1 MKVGPKT
8 AAEALLQSIPL
19 DAPPRSI
26 EELLVDVITL
36 HPEWGVDPTEKA
48 SAWRSYVYQ
57 ILQRVR
63 EDQINQGKQPEFEF
77 NSSSSYMIQG
87 ACFPEPCDLDDVKNQ
102 KRKRLHWQEYHA
114 ALRDLTPRQFEILCS
129 RILGLLGVTEPQLT
143 RYQGD
148 QGIDFFGR
156 LSIGD
161 LVGHGPAFPVF
172 ETRLIVWMIGQA
184 KHYRDT
190 KVATPDIRE
199 LVGATT
205 LGRARSFVQE
215 NLYPTLKIR
224 VCDPV
229 VMLFFTTGEIS
240 ADGWTLCRNSG
251 VVAMDGQ
258 MLAAFL
264 ADKGVAMG
272 SDDAGNT
279 IDRLAF
285 LAWLEEPSSDLVSR
299 YVEV

>member
-1 MKVGPKT
+1 MRIGSKSV
-8 AAEALLQSIPL
+8 AETVVQNIAL
-19 DAPPRSI
+19 DAPPSSI
-26 EELLVDVITL
+26 EELVIHVINL
-36 HPEWGVDPTEKA
+36 HPEWGFDPIEKA
-48 SAWRSYVYQ
+48 NTWAPQIYK
-57 ILQRVR
+57 ILQRLR
-63 EDQINQGKQPEFEF
+63 EDQIKQDRQPAFEF
-77 NSSSSYMIQG
+77 NSSSNYMIQG
-87 ACFPEPCDLDDVKNQ
+87 ACFVEPCDSDDVKNQ

-114 ALRDLTPRQFEILCS
+114 ALRELTPRQFEILCV

-143 RYQGD
+143 QYQGD

-161 LVGHGPAFPVF
+161 LVGHGPAFPIL

-205 LGRARSFVQE
+205 LGRARAFAQE
-215 NLYPTLKIR
+215 NMYQNLRIR

-240 ADGWTLCRNSG
+240 RDGWTLCKNSG

-264 ADKGVAMG
+264 ADKGVAMN
-272 SDDAGNT
+272 SIDAVNSV
-279 IDRLAF
+279 DRLAL
-285 LAWLEEPSSDLVSR
+285 LAWLGEPTINSDQ
-299 YVEV
+299 